1 MLSSLKPQSRK
12 LIVLIVSAVAYIA
25 NDLLGRPVSEDALL
39 KVLALAGAYII
50 GQGIADHGA
59 QGAANAAKRAIK
71 DGKNVAAAVH
81 GVLSVRNMVGPVH
94 DDDKDE
100 PDPKWEDTAEEDEAD
115 KPKELNG

>member
-1 MLSSLKPQSRK
+1 MLASLKPESRK
-12 LIVLIVSAVAYIA
+12 MMVLVISAVVYIV
-25 NDLLGRPVSEDALL
+25 NDLLGRPVTEDAMM

-81 GVLSVRNMVGPVH
+81 GVLSVSKMVGPTH
-94 DDDKDE
+94 DDEDE
-100 PDPKWEDTAEEDEAD
+100 PKPNWEDTAEEDEAD